1 MDTKN
6 RKWAVKVYEA
16 LDALY
21 PNVSTF
27 LDHGS
32 PFQLLVAV
40 IMSAQCTDARVN
52 LVTPALFKKFPTAE
66 AMSQGSVDEIRELIK
81 SISFCNVKAL
91 HIQETAGQIV
101 SKFGGEV
108 PNTLDDLITF
118 PGVGRKTAN
127 VILGQIFDL
136 PGITVDTHV
145 KRLSRRM
152 GFTKQEDPVKVEK
165 DLMKLWPIEI
175 WSNFST
181 VLILH
186 GRRVCHARRPDCEN
200 CIFVI
205 DCPRNNVV
213 SSYGGARKSNK

>member
-1 MDTKN
+1 MKN
-6 RKWAVKVYEA
+6 RKWAIKVYET
-16 LDALY
+16 LDLQY

-27 LDHGS
+27 LNHGS

-52 LVTPALFKKFPTAE
+52 LVTPALFEKFPTPE

-91 HIQETAGQIV
+91 HIQETAVQIMTR
-101 SKFGGEV
+101 FGGEV
-108 PNTLDDLITF
+108 PSTLDELITF

-127 VILGQIFDL
+127 VILGQIFGL

-152 GFTKQEDPVKVEK
+152 GFTKQEDPVKVEQ

-186 GRRVCHARRPDCEN
+186 GRQTCHARRPDCEN
-200 CIFVI
+200 CVFVT
-205 DCPRNNVV
+205 DCPRNNVA
-213 SSYGGARKSNK
+213 SSYGGGHKNNK

>member
-1 MDTKN
+1 MKN
-6 RKWAVKVYEA
+6 RTWAVKVYET
-16 LDALY
+16 LNALY

-27 LDHGS
+27 LNHES

-52 LVTPALFKKFPTAE
+52 LVTPALFEKFPTAE

-91 HIQETAGQIV
+91 HIQETSVQIMTRF
-101 SKFGGEV
+101 SGEV
-108 PNTLDDLITF
+108 PSTLDELITF
-118 PGVGRKTAN
+118 SGVGRKTAN
-127 VILGQIFDL
+127 VILGQIFGL

-145 KRLSRRM
+145 KRLSMRM
-152 GFTKQEDPVKVEK
+152 GFTKQEDPVKVEQ
-165 DLMKLWPIEI
+165 DLMTLWPIEI

-186 GRRVCHARRPDCEN
+186 GRHTCHARRPYCEQ
-200 CIFVI
+200 CVFIAE
-205 DCPRNNVV
+205 CPRNNVV
-213 SSYGGARKSNK
+213 SSYGGGRKSNK